1 MIPEDESD
9 IQTSV
14 YRENTPKSLFTNFH
28 SFAPFSYKIGLI
40 KTLIYHVFEIN
51 WSLFHQETSKTT
63 HLLGKDEYS
72 PYLIV
77 KEKKFLLD
85 KRKMKSFDMSVILSN
100 KGASSNY
107 II

>member
-1 MIPEDESD
+1 MTFKLQFIVK
-9 IQTSV
+9 IHQKV
-14 YRENTPKSLFTNFH
+14 YLLIFTV
-28 SFAPFSYKIGLI
+28 FAPFSYKIGLI

-72 PYLIV
+72 SYLIV